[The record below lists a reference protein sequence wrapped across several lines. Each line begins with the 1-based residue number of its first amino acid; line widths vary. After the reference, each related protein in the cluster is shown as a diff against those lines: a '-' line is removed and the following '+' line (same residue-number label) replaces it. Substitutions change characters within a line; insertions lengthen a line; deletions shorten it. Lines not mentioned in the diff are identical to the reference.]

1 MSVYLLLKFFHVLGA
16 TVLIGTGAGIAF
28 FMLLASRSGDPRL
41 VAGTARLVVIA
52 DWVFTAPAVLL
63 QFVTGIALMEVT
75 GYAYDSAWFLAALAL
90 FLFIGACWLPVVAI
104 QYRLRRVAEA
114 MIDGAPDEALH
125 LWMRRWVALGIP
137 AFCAILLLLWLM
149 VAKPLPVV

>member
-1 MSVYLLLKFFHVLGA
+1 MNAYLLLKFFHVLGA

-52 DWVFTAPAVLL
+52 DWVFTTPAVLL
-63 QFVTGIALMEVT
+63 QFGTGIALMEVT
-75 GYAYDSAWFLAALAL
+75 GYRYGSPWFLAALAL

-104 QYRLRRVAEA
+104 QYRLRRAAAAMVA
-114 MIDGAPDEALH
+114 GAPDGELRK
-125 LWMRRWVALGIP
+125 WMGRWTALGIP
-137 AFCAILLLLWLM
+137 AFSAILLLLWLM
-149 VAKPLPVV
+149 VAKPLSVV

>member
-1 MSVYLLLKFFHVLGA
+1 MSAYLLLKFFHVLGA

-41 VAGTARLVVIA
+41 LAGTARLVVIA

-63 QFVTGIALMEVT
+63 QFATGIALMELT
-75 GYAYDSAWFLAALAL
+75 GFGYGSPWFLAALSL

-104 QYRLRRVAEA
+104 QYRLRRVAAE
-114 MIDGAPDEALH
+114 MLDGAPDTELRK
-125 LWMRRWVALGIP
+125 WMGRWTALGIP
-137 AFCAILLLLWLM
+137 AFSAILLLLWLM
-149 VAKPLPVV
+149 VAKPLSVV